1 MYPATFE
8 DHRFSPL
15 EQLSMVLPIQCKHFW
30 CSEYRKLIE
39 IDDEIKQFYPFEYQ
53 LDTLNK
59 VFLHDCDPI
68 LCNIDGILI
77 KKAFKTFNL
86 TEIERKLNEA
96 GRLFQLE
103 NNITLQI
110 S

>member
-1 MYPATFE
+1 MRVAIDYINNIG
-8 DHRFSPL
+8 L
-15 EQLSMVLPIQCKHFW
+15 EN
-30 CSEYRKLIE
+30 
-39 IDDEIKQFYPFEYQ
+39 IKIYEN
-53 LDTLNK
+53 TLYK
-59 VFLHDCDPI
+59 YMASK